1 MTKQVMFYEEAT
13 PISKERHADM
23 SVRTGTDFSFARN
36 VNSVPVTAVE
46 FPLAAA
52 EYAIVFAGTEEA
64 VMPAVVLGAM
74 QDRNCFVDESGNWK
88 AKFVPAFVRRYP
100 FVFAGS
106 DNGDRLTLCIDE
118 AFAGCNREGR
128 GERLFDADGERT
140 QYLNGVLRFQQEFQA
155 HFNATRAFCRKLK
168 DLDLLE
174 PVQARFT
181 TPGAT
186 GTPWVESRPSI
197 AESSRPWPMT
207 SWRRLSEATNWSW
220 PTCTC
225 IHCAIWRA
233 WREVSGNKPKPLR
246 PPATKR
252 PRTPTRPNRLIPNR
266 QKRMQNRKKPQRLSD
281 TSIP

>member
-74 QDRNCFVDESGNWK
+74 QDRNSFVDESGHWK

-181 TPGAT
+181 TPGGNGHAL
-186 GTPWVESRPSI
+186 GGI
-197 AESSRPWPMT
+197 Q
-207 SWRRLSEATNWSW
+207 
-220 PTCTC
+220 
-225 IHCAIWRA
+225 AI
-233 WREVSGNKPKPLR
+233 
-246 PPATKR
+246 
-252 PRTPTRPNRLIPNR
+252 NR
-266 QKRMQNRKKPQRLSD
+266 QKLKALADDQLAAFVRSDELELAYLHLHSLRNLESVAGSIREQTETVAAGSDEKTADPDPAGAADTKKAKADAKQKKASK
-281 TSIP
+281 TK

>member
-13 PISKERHADM
+13 PISKERHADL
-23 SVRTGTDFSFARN
+23 SVRTGTDFSFAKN

-46 FPLAAA
+46 FLPAAA
-52 EYAIVFAGTEEA
+52 EYAIVFAGSEEA

-74 QDRNCFVDESGNWK
+74 QDQNCFVDENGHWK

-118 AFAGCNREGR
+118 TFAGCNREGR

-140 QYLNGVLRFQQEFQA
+140 QYLSGVLRFQQEFQA

-181 TPGAT
+181 IPGGNGHAL
-186 GTPWVESRPSI
+186 GGI
-197 AESSRPWPMT
+197 Q
-207 SWRRLSEATNWSW
+207 
-220 PTCTC
+220 
-225 IHCAIWRA
+225 AI
-233 WREVSGNKPKPLR
+233 
-246 PPATKR
+246 
-252 PRTPTRPNRLIPNR
+252 NR
-266 QKRMQNRKKPQRLSD
+266 QKLKALPDDQLAAVVRSDELELAYLHLHSLRNLEGVAGSILEQTETVDAAGGEKTADPDPAGAVDIKKAKVDAKQKKDLKKK
-281 TSIP
+281 